1 MSITN
6 APLIEPTSGR
16 KIDLGV
22 IGDRQLLCVQLFD
35 IARHPSTAVVF
46 VPGCFVAITGK
57 GPEDSNESG
66 KTSWL
71 ASVSLLLGDP
81 EWRMYGPGPAAV
93 AQLLFEPNTAGVAA
107 QRYPAATFGFI
118 AGVFADPDDVLA
130 SAHTV
135 WMRIS
140 ATAPYV
146 QVRHGPGIH
155 LATAHDDEE
164 RHRAAPAIFKSL
176 PGPALGAVQYAER
189 LYGPVPRCL
198 AYLTSRGKRRGGP
211 SLLKLET
218 GQFTPAGIGSALIDL
233 TGRAHLLETDQ
244 VVRRDLARETAQLA
258 ELEHENANAIAQEQ
272 QALHAIEQRDKARRN
287 LSLSWGFWRL
297 HYARGL
303 LDVLDKQQE
312 LSTASER
319 IQPLLADAE
328 RAVSRA
334 NEDLASMQ
342 DTKKV
347 EQARRDAEE
356 KSQRATHDL
365 DMARDR
371 ERRLKV
377 DIEKTQDQ
385 IQEVEREASGA
396 HGSLGDARQAAEEA
410 RTASIR
416 SEGRRAAAEDAHN
429 SALRDV
435 ERAEKGHYG
444 QAGRT
449 VEILTA
455 AGIDAVGLLDGLD
468 VPPNQRPRWEARLAL
483 YRDAVCI
490 DAEEADRA
498 ALELTSLPG
507 AVLVL
512 RQKTPSPRSPV
523 FAPPPLRAFL
533 HALAERLQTTTSPI
547 TALDQELGLRILG
560 GFPQPITGRHA
571 LLEQL
576 QHLANQ
582 AQETLRTTAEAA
594 RRAQETQ
601 DEADLNVRRLEHA
614 QRAVELRTRRQ
625 ALEIELTDVTPQLLR
640 LQTAADEAAQVKEEA
655 LVKQKVLVLQRME
668 AARQLKEAEA
678 AQQRLLAQD
687 EDLARQCAAL
697 NIGYW
702 MERAGGPEQARA
714 ALHLPSDGQQQEPDA
729 PQPERRS
736 EISLREVAGRHLQQ
750 AIADLGID
758 LISGMGAPNAA
769 ITQAVQL
776 RANQADEEGSRQFVS
791 AAAFE
796 RPADAIQDW
805 LDTCADSDRGTR
817 SRVAANR
824 EEREIGLAA
833 AQQTVADLEQSVRA
847 TQDSI
852 VLRLDQALQDIED
865 ALDRLNR
872 GAGLYGAELRRTLT
886 PPASVSD
893 LWRCEI
899 TPCWR
904 RTPTGQML
912 PYNNITNA
920 AQEKLFSIH
929 LVLAALLASPH
940 ARGRVLILDEL
951 GDALGYHHR
960 REVLAAIASTAEEYG
975 ISVLGTCQDALVDD
989 AADYYGGLLY
999 FHYPSHTEALNT
1011 ATRMF
1016 GYDANNE
1023 RVELTLDA
1031 LLAGRTPWR

>member
-1 MSITN
+1 MTTTD
-6 APLIEPTSGR
+6 APLLEPTSER

-22 IGDRQLLCVQLFD
+22 IGDRQLVCVQLFD
-35 IARHPSTAVVF
+35 IARHPSAAVVF
-46 VPGCFVAITGK
+46 VPGCFVAVTGK

-93 AQLLFEPNTAGVAA
+93 AQLLFEPDTAGVAA
-107 QRYPAATFGFI
+107 QQYPAATFGFI
-118 AGVFADPDDVLA
+118 AGVFADPTDVLG

-146 QVRHGPGIH
+146 QVRHGPGVH
-155 LATAHDDEE
+155 LATSHDDEE
-164 RHRAAPAIFKSL
+164 RHRAAPIIFKSL

-198 AYLTSRGKRRGGP
+198 AYVTSRGKRRGGP

-244 VVRRDLARETAQLA
+244 VVRRDLARETAQLT
-258 ELEHENANAIAQEQ
+258 ELERENANAILQEE

-287 LSLSWGFWRL
+287 LSQAWHFWRL

-312 LSTASER
+312 LSTASGSL
-319 IQPLLADAE
+319 QPLLADAE
-328 RAVSRA
+328 RAVARA
-334 NEDLASMQ
+334 SADLTSLQ
-342 DTKKV
+342 DKKKV
-347 EQARRDAEE
+347 DKARRDADE
-356 KSQRATHDL
+356 KSQRAAQDL
-365 DMARDR
+365 DAARDR

-377 DIEKTQDQ
+377 DIERSQEQ
-385 IQEVEREASGA
+385 IQEAEREAAGA
-396 HGSLGDARQAAEEA
+396 HGSLDDARQTAAEARRALIESEVR
-410 RTASIR
+410 RTAAKDDHSR
-416 SEGRRAAAEDAHN
+416 
-429 SALRDV
+429 ALRDI
-435 ERAEKGHYG
+435 EQAEKGHYG

-449 VEILTA
+449 VEILAA
-455 AGIDAVGLLDGLD
+455 AGIDAVGLLDGLGI
-468 VPPNQRPRWEARLAL
+468 PPNQRARWEARLAL

-490 DAEEADRA
+490 DAEQADRA
-498 ALELTSLPG
+498 THELAAFPG

-512 RQKTPSPRSPV
+512 RPNTPSGRSPA
-523 FAPPPLRAFL
+523 FAPPPLRPFL
-533 HALAERLQTTTSPI
+533 HSLAERLHTTTEPT
-547 TALDQELGLRILG
+547 TALDHELGLQILG

-571 LLEQL
+571 LLERL
-576 QHLANQ
+576 HRLATE
-582 AQETLRTTAEAA
+582 AQGTLDTTVEAVQ
-594 RRAQETQ
+594 RAQEAQ
-601 DEADLNVRRLEHA
+601 EEADLGVWRLEHS
-614 QRAVELRTRRQ
+614 QRAIELRTRRQ
-625 ALEIELTDVTPQLLR
+625 ALEAELTDLTPQLLR
-640 LQTAADEAAQVKEEA
+640 LQTAADEAARMKEEA
-655 LVKQKVLVLQRME
+655 LVQQRLLDLQR
-668 AARQLKEAEA
+668 AETTRRLETA
-678 AQQRLLAQD
+678 KVAQQELLAQD
-687 EDLARQCAAL
+687 EELSRQRAAL
-697 NIGYW
+697 HIDYW
-702 MERAGGPEQARA
+702 MERAGDPDQARA
-714 ALHLPSDGQQQEPDA
+714 ALHLPAYAQHQAPDA

-736 EISLREVAGRHLQQ
+736 ENSLREVAGRHLQQ

-758 LISGMGAPNAA
+758 LISGAGAPNPI

-791 AAAFE
+791 AEAFE
-796 RPADAIQDW
+796 RPADAIHDW
-805 LDTCADSDRGTR
+805 LDTRADSDRGTR

-824 EEREIGLAA
+824 EEREVGLAA
-833 AQQTVADLEQSVRA
+833 AQQTVADLSQSVRA
-847 TQDSI
+847 MQDSI
-852 VLRLDQALQDIED
+852 TLRLDQALQDIED

-886 PPASVSD
+886 PPTTASD

-899 TPCWR
+899 TPHWR
-904 RTPTGQML
+904 RTPTGPML

-960 REVLAAIASTAEEYG
+960 REVLAAIAGTSKEYG

-989 AADYYGGLLY
+989 AADFYGGLLY
-999 FHYPSHTEALNT
+999 FHYPSHTQALNS

-1016 GYDANNE
+1016 GYDDNNE

-1031 LLAGRTPWR
+1031 LLAGRTLW

>member
-1 MSITN
+1 M
-6 APLIEPTSGR
+6 
-16 KIDLGV
+16 
-22 IGDRQLLCVQLFD
+22 IGDRQLVCVQLFD
-35 IARHPSTAVVF
+35 IARHPSAAVVF
-46 VPGCFVAITGK
+46 VPGCFVAVTGK

-93 AQLLFEPNTAGVAA
+93 AQLLFEPDTAGVPA

-118 AGVFADPDDVLA
+118 AGVFADPEDVLA

-140 ATAPYV
+140 STAPYV
-146 QVRHGPGIH
+146 QVRHGPGVR
-155 LATAHDDEE
+155 LATSHDDEE
-164 RHRAAPAIFKSL
+164 RHRAAPGIFKSL

-198 AYLTSRGKRRGGP
+198 AYLTSRGKHHGGP

-244 VVRRDLARETAQLA
+244 AVRRDLARETAQLA
-258 ELEHENANAIAQEQ
+258 GLEHENANALAQEE
-272 QALHAIEQRDKARRN
+272 QALLAIEQRDKARRN
-287 LSLSWGFWRL
+287 LSQARDFWRL

-303 LDVLDKQQE
+303 LDVLDEQHE
-312 LSTASER
+312 LSAAGEKLR
-319 IQPLLADAE
+319 PMLAEAE

-334 NEDLASMQ
+334 REDLASLQ

-347 EQARRDAEE
+347 DQDWRHADE
-356 KSQRATHDL
+356 KSQRAANEL
-365 DMARDR
+365 DAARDR
-371 ERRLKV
+371 ERLLKV
-377 DIEKTQDQ
+377 DIERTQEQ
-385 IQEVEREASGA
+385 IQEAEREAAGA
-396 HGSLGDARQAAEEA
+396 HGSLDDARQTAAET
-410 RTASIR
+410 RMASIE
-416 SEGRRAAAEDAHN
+416 SEVRRTAAEDAHT
-429 SALRDV
+429 SALRDL
-435 ERAEKGHYG
+435 EQAEKGHYG

-449 VEILTA
+449 VEILAA

-468 VPPNQRPRWEARLAL
+468 IPPSQRSRWEARLSL

-490 DAEEADRA
+490 DAEQADRA
-498 ALELTSLPG
+498 THELAAFPG

-512 RQKTPSPRSPV
+512 RHKAPSARSPA
-523 FAPPPLRAFL
+523 FAPPPLRPFL
-533 HALAERLQTTTSPI
+533 HALAQRLHNTTDPCA
-547 TALDQELGLRILG
+547 ALDDELGLRILG
-560 GFPQPITGRHA
+560 GFPQPITGRQV
-571 LLEQL
+571 LLE
-576 QHLANQ
+576 HLHCLATQ
-582 AQETLRTTAEAA
+582 AEDTLRTTAEAVQ
-594 RRAQETQ
+594 RAHAAQA
-601 DEADLNVRRLEHA
+601 DADLNERRLEHA
-614 QRAVELRTRRQ
+614 QRAIELRARRQ
-625 ALEIELTDVTPQLLR
+625 TLETELTDIAPQVQR
-640 LQTAADEAAQVKEEA
+640 LQTAAVEAARVREEA
-655 LVKQKVLVLQRME
+655 LVKQRMLVLQR
-668 AARQLKEAEA
+668 KEATRQRDEA
-678 AQQRLLAQD
+678 KSAQKELLTRDEELSRQR
-687 EDLARQCAAL
+687 AAL
-697 NIGYW
+697 NIEYW
-702 MERAGGPEQARA
+702 TERAGGPDQARA
-714 ALHLPSDGQQQEPDA
+714 ALHLPSDGQHQAPDA

-736 EISLREVAGRHLQQ
+736 EISLREVAGRYLQQ

-758 LISGMGAPNAA
+758 LISGTGAPNPT
-769 ITQAVQL
+769 ITRAVQV

-791 AAAFE
+791 AEAFE

-805 LDTCADSDRGTR
+805 LDTRADSDRGTR

-824 EEREIGLAA
+824 EEREVALAA
-833 AQQTVADLEQSVRA
+833 AQQTVADLNQSVRA

-852 VLRLDQALQDIED
+852 ALRLDQALQDIED

-886 PPASVSD
+886 PPATVSD
-893 LWRCEI
+893 IWRCEI
-899 TPCWR
+899 TPHWR
-904 RTPTGQML
+904 RTPTGHML

-920 AQEKLFSIH
+920 AQEKLFSVH

-960 REVLAAIASTAEEYG
+960 REVLDAIAGTSEEYG
-975 ISVLGTCQDALVDD
+975 ISVLGTCQDALTDD
-989 AADYYGGLLY
+989 AADFYGGLLY

-1011 ATRMF
+1011 ATRTF
-1016 GYDANNE
+1016 GYDENNE

-1031 LLAGRTPWR
+1031 LLAGRTLW